1 MKTKQFTP
9 NKWIIFDLEKATAI
23 GRTYCSTEGDQLIAY
38 VTEKGEHKTTLF
50 SEIENPRILHTLGQV
65 KRDAKNSNYRLN

>member
-1 MKTKQFTP
+1 MTTKQFTP
-9 NKWIIFDLEKATAI
+9 NKWMIFDLEGGTAI
-23 GRTYCSTEGDQLIAY
+23 GRTFITDKGDKLIAF

-65 KRDAKNSNYRLN
+65 KRDAKNSNYTLN